1 MNEVTVLYDTPGP
14 RGRRRNRL
22 LTVMFAVVFAAA
34 AAWVVWALGQ
44 KGQWAAQKWKPFL
57 QGDIWTVQI
66 LPGLVGTLK
75 AAAIAAVLALAFGI
89 IFGLARIS
97 GRWWVRGPAGVVV
110 EFFRAIPLLL
120 LIFFAS
126 YAPGALTN
134 FTWNPTALQ
143 AVVFGL
149 TMYNGSVLA
158 EVVRAGIIAIP
169 TGQSEAGY
177 AIGLRRGQ
185 LMRLILVPQAITAM
199 MPAIVSQL
207 VVLLKD
213 TALGT
218 IIAYDNLTSKVS
230 ILQNLYTNAIP
241 AAIVIACIYIPL
253 NLALSGAATGL
264 ERRSRRRRIS
274 AVPADAEAEPV
285 ERAAIARHLTGRG
298 HPDEVRPGLP
308 DTGPAQEAAV
318 HPVPYRRVPVR
329 LGAAGAGHLGRER
342 PVLLGAGDQ
351 PGHRGEPLRGAQRV
365 QR

>member
-1 MNEVTVLYDTPGP
+1 
-14 RGRRRNRL
+14 
-22 LTVMFAVVFAAA
+22 
-34 AAWVVWALGQ
+34 VWALGQ

-57 QGDIWTVQI
+57 QADIWTVQI
-66 LPGLVGTLK
+66 LPALVGTLK

-89 IFGLARIS
+89 AFGLARLS
-97 GRWWVRGPAGVVV
+97 GHWWVRGPAGAVV

-134 FTWNPTALQ
+134 FAWNPTALQ

-158 EVVRAGIIAIP
+158 EVVRAGINAIP
-169 TGQSEAGY
+169 KGQSEAGY
-177 AIGLRRGQ
+177 AVGLRRGQ
-185 LMRLILVPQAITAM
+185 LMRLVLVPQAITAM

-218 IIAYDNLTSKVS
+218 IIAYDNLTSTVS

-241 AAIVIACIYIPL
+241 AAIVIACVYIPL

-264 ERRSRRRRIS
+264 ERRNRRRRIS
-274 AVPADAEAEPV
+274 
-285 ERAAIARHLTGRG
+285 
-298 HPDEVRPGLP
+298 
-308 DTGPAQEAAV
+308 
-318 HPVPYRRVPVR
+318 PVPV
-329 LGAAGAGHLGRER
+329 AAGPELVGER
-342 PVLLGAGDQ
+342 P
-351 PGHRGEPLRGAQRV
+351 
-365 QR
+365 

>member
-1 MNEVTVLYDTPGP
+1 VI
-14 RGRRRNRL
+14 
-22 LTVMFAVVFAAA
+22 FAVVFAAI

-89 IFGLARIS
+89 IFGVARLS
-97 GRWWVRGPAGVVV
+97 GRWWIRGPAGTIV
-110 EFFRAIPLLL
+110 EFFRAIPLLLL

-158 EVVRAGIIAIP
+158 EVVRAGINAIP
-169 TGQSEAGY
+169 KGQSEAGY
-177 AIGLRRGQ
+177 AVGLRRGQ

-218 IIAYDNLTSKVS
+218 LIAYDNLTAKVS

-253 NLALSGAATGL
+253 NLALSAAATQL
-264 ERRSRRRRIS
+264 ERRNRRRRIS
-274 AVPADAEAEPV
+274 AVPAA
-285 ERAAIARHLTGRG
+285 
-298 HPDEVRPGLP
+298 
-308 DTGPAQEAAV
+308 
-318 HPVPYRRVPVR
+318 
-329 LGAAGAGHLGRER
+329 AAGELVAER
-342 PVLLGAGDQ
+342 T
-351 PGHRGEPLRGAQRV
+351 
-365 QR
+365 

>member
-1 MNEVTVLYDTPGP
+1 MNEATVLYDAPGP
-14 RGRRRNRL
+14 RGRRRNRV
-22 LTVMFAVVFAAA
+22 LTVMFAVAFAAA
-34 AAWVVWALGQ
+34 AAWIAWALGQ

-57 QGDIWTVQI
+57 QGDIWTAQI

-89 IFGLARIS
+89 VFGIARLS
-97 GRWWVRGPAGVVV
+97 RHRWIRYPAGTVV

-134 FTWNPTALQ
+134 FTWNPTTLQ

-158 EVVRAGIIAIP
+158 EVVRAGINAVP
-169 TGQSEAGY
+169 KGQSEAGY
-177 AIGLRRGQ
+177 AVGLRTGQ
-185 LMRLILVPQAITAM
+185 LMRLVLVPQAITAM

-230 ILQNLYTNAIP
+230 ILENLYTNAIP
-241 AAIVIACIYIPL
+241 AAIVIACIYIPI
-253 NLALSGAATGL
+253 NLALSWIATQL
-264 ERRSRRRRIS
+264 ERRNRRRGRVARPRAITAATS
-274 AVPADAEAEPV
+274 AS
-285 ERAAIARHLTGRG
+285 R
-298 HPDEVRPGLP
+298 
-308 DTGPAQEAAV
+308 
-318 HPVPYRRVPVR
+318 
-329 LGAAGAGHLGRER
+329 
-342 PVLLGAGDQ
+342 
-351 PGHRGEPLRGAQRV
+351 
-365 QR
+365 

>member
-1 MNEVTVLYDTPGP
+1 VTEPTVLYDAPGP

-22 LTVMFAVVFAAA
+22 LTVVFAVVFAAI

-57 QGDIWTVQI
+57 RADIWTRHI
-66 LPGLVGTLK
+66 IPGIAGTLK

-89 IFGLARIS
+89 VFGVARVS
-97 GRWWVRGPAGVVV
+97 RHWWIRMPAGAVV
-110 EFFRAIPLLL
+110 ELFRAIPLLL

-126 YAPGALTN
+126 YVPGALTG
-134 FTWNPTALQ
+134 FTWNPSALQ

-158 EVVRAGIIAIP
+158 EVVRAGIRAVP
-169 TGQSEAGY
+169 KGQSEAGY
-177 AIGLRRGQ
+177 AVGLRKGQ

-218 IIAYDNLTSKVS
+218 IIAYDNLTSNVS

-241 AAIVIACIYIPL
+241 AAIVIACVYIPI
-253 NLALSGAATGL
+253 NLTLSWIATQL
-264 ERRSRRRRIS
+264 ERRNRRRGRVAGPRTITAATS
-274 AVPADAEAEPV
+274 AS
-285 ERAAIARHLTGRG
+285 R
-298 HPDEVRPGLP
+298 
-308 DTGPAQEAAV
+308 
-318 HPVPYRRVPVR
+318 
-329 LGAAGAGHLGRER
+329 
-342 PVLLGAGDQ
+342 
-351 PGHRGEPLRGAQRV
+351 
-365 QR
+365 

>member
-1 MNEVTVLYDTPGP
+1 MSESTVLYDAPGP
-14 RGRRRNRL
+14 RARRRNRL
-22 LTVMFAVVFAAA
+22 LAVLFAIVLAAIA
-34 AAWVVWALGQ
+34 GCVVWALGQ
-44 KGQWAAQKWKPFL
+44 KDQWAAQKWKPFL

-66 LPGLVGTLK
+66 LPGLLGTLK
-75 AAAIAAVLALAFGI
+75 AAAIAAVLALIFGI
-89 IFGLARIS
+89 VFGIARTSSRRWIS
-97 GRWWVRGPAGVVV
+97 WPAGAVV

-126 YAPGALTN
+126 YAPGALTD

-158 EVVRAGIIAIP
+158 VVVRAGVSAVP
-169 TGQSEAGY
+169 QGQSEAGY
-177 AIGLRRGQ
+177 AIGMRKSQ

-241 AAIVIACIYIPL
+241 AAIVIACVYIPI
-253 NLALSGAATGL
+253 NLALAAAATRL
-264 ERRSRRRRIS
+264 ERHNRHRRIIIA
-274 AVPADAEAEPV
+274 AVAIGPEPEIRPGGPV
-285 ERAAIARHLTGRG
+285 ETVTTRDNRTG
-298 HPDEVRPGLP
+298 
-308 DTGPAQEAAV
+308 
-318 HPVPYRRVPVR
+318 
-329 LGAAGAGHLGRER
+329 
-342 PVLLGAGDQ
+342 
-351 PGHRGEPLRGAQRV
+351 
-365 QR
+365 

>member
-1 MNEVTVLYDTPGP
+1 MTEPTVLYDAPGP

-22 LTVMFAVVFAAA
+22 LTVVFAVVFAAI

-66 LPGLVGTLK
+66 LPGLAGTLT
-75 AAAIAAVLALAFGI
+75 AAAIAAVLALAFGLV
-89 IFGLARIS
+89 FGLARLS
-97 GRWWVRGPAGVVV
+97 GRWWIRGPAGAVV

-126 YAPGALTN
+126 YVPGALTD
-134 FTWNPTALQ
+134 FSWNPSALQ

-158 EVVRAGIIAIP
+158 EVVRAGINAIP
-169 TGQSEAGY
+169 QGQSEAGY

-185 LMRLILVPQAITAM
+185 LMRLVLVPQAITAM

-241 AAIVIACIYIPL
+241 AAIVIACVYIPI
-253 NLALSGAATGL
+253 NLALSSAANGL
-264 ERRSRRRRIS
+264 EARNRRRHIT
-274 AVPADAEAEPV
+274 A
-285 ERAAIARHLTGRG
+285 
-298 HPDEVRPGLP
+298 
-308 DTGPAQEAAV
+308 GPAAAD
-318 HPVPYRRVPVR
+318 RE
-329 LGAAGAGHLGRER
+329 LAAGR
-342 PVLLGAGDQ
+342 P
-351 PGHRGEPLRGAQRV
+351 
-365 QR
+365 

>member
-158 EVVRAGIIAIP
+158 EVVRAGINAIP

>member
-1 MNEVTVLYDTPGP
+1 VTEPTVLYDAPGP
-14 RGRRRNRL
+14 RARRRNRL
-22 LTVMFAVVFAAA
+22 LTVLFAVAFAGL
-34 AAWVVWALGQ
+34 AAWVGWALGQ
-44 KGQWAAQKWKPFL
+44 KGQWTAQKWKPFL
-57 QGDIWTVQI
+57 RGDIWTVQI
-66 LPGLVGTLK
+66 LPGLAGTLT

-89 IFGLARIS
+89 IFGLARLS
-97 GRWWVRGPAGVVV
+97 GRWWISGPAGAVV

-134 FTWNPTALQ
+134 FAWNPTALQ

-158 EVVRAGIIAIP
+158 EVVRAGINAIP
-169 TGQSEAGY
+169 KGQSEAGY
-177 AIGLRRGQ
+177 AVGLRRGQ

-241 AAIVIACIYIPL
+241 AAIVIACLYIPL
-253 NLALSGAATGL
+253 NLALSSAATRL
-264 ERRSRRRRIS
+264 ERRTRRRRIT
-274 AVPADAEAEPV
+274 AVPVAANGSVAD
-285 ERAAIARHLTGRG
+285 RA
-298 HPDEVRPGLP
+298 
-308 DTGPAQEAAV
+308 
-318 HPVPYRRVPVR
+318 
-329 LGAAGAGHLGRER
+329 
-342 PVLLGAGDQ
+342 
-351 PGHRGEPLRGAQRV
+351 
-365 QR
+365 